1 MSTVATQI
9 SQPAGNNI
17 LGMYLA
23 EARYE
28 LIKVSRTP
36 SYFVPTLAFPVLFYV
51 MFGLV
56 LNRHQSLGSVTLAT
70 YMLATYGAFGVIG
83 ASLFG
88 FAVSISNERGYGW
101 LQVKRASPMPPLAY
115 LLAKTFVCLIFSTI
129 VVLLLIGLGMAF
141 GGAKMSPTMLVEFV
155 LTLVAGSFPFCAI
168 GLAIGCLAPPTSAPM
183 IVNAVFLP
191 LSFCSGLWLPLQ
203 ILPRIFQQAAPLLPP
218 YHLGQLALRIAG
230 APSVG
235 STWQHVSAL
244 GAFTVVFLLLARRGF
259 TREDVTVSN

>member
-9 SQPAGNNI
+9 SQPIAGST
-17 LGMYLA
+17 LGVYLA
-23 EARYE
+23 EAKYE

-36 SYFVPTLAFPVLFYV
+36 SYFIPTLAFPVLFYV

-88 FAVSISNERGYGW
+88 FAVSVSSERGYGW

-115 LLAKTFVCLIFSTI
+115 LLAKTFVCMIFSTI
-129 VVLLLIGLGMAF
+129 VVLLLIGLGVAF
-141 GGAKMSPTMLVEFV
+141 GGAKISPTMLVEFV
-155 LTLVAGSFPFCAI
+155 LTLVAGSLPFCAI
-168 GLAIGCLAPPTSAPM
+168 GLAIGCMAPPTSAPM

-203 ILPRIFQQAAPLLPP
+203 ILPKIFQQVAPLMPP
-218 YHLGQLALRIAG
+218 YHLGQLALRMVG

-235 STWQHVSAL
+235 NPWQHTGAL
-244 GAFTVVFLLLARRGF
+244 AAFAIGFLLLARRGF
-259 TREDVTVSN
+259 NREDVNVSN